1 MTSYVWREY
10 KIVLKKKTLKKCH
23 QIFTDYIWKYLSNS
37 WKFWSLLQTLITKWK
52 IHQATLRSKPS
63 QIKINGQP
71 QVFKNEFRKVNEVFN
86 NKMHLRVVAFR
97 ALTSDNVLSLQI
109 KSAGLRIFII
119 IIRWFMAF
127 TRVKSSTSVTHLC
140 WAIFSMFNLI
150 KLFTLLISV
159 FLWSFYSV
167 YLLPFPLCLC
177 YLHFLF
183 SHTFLPYYF
192 HICIALSATISKEAK
207 SCWLASLIQ
216 QEEK

>member
-1 MTSYVWREY
+1 M
-10 KIVLKKKTLKKCH
+10 
-23 QIFTDYIWKYLSNS
+23 
-37 WKFWSLLQTLITKWK
+37 
-52 IHQATLRSKPS
+52 
-63 QIKINGQP
+63 
-71 QVFKNEFRKVNEVFN
+71 NEVFN
-86 NKMHLRVVAFR
+86 NKMHLHVVAFQ

-119 IIRWFMAF
+119 IIGWFMAF

-183 SHTFLPYYF
+183 SILFFPTIFTYVLLYLLPSVKRQRVVGLHHLF
-192 HICIALSATISKEAK
+192 RKKKNNWS
-207 SCWLASLIQ
+207 
-216 QEEK
+216 